1 MSKWKHISSRVR
13 SKTFVPESPPPSSYT
28 FTPNKDEV
36 IESRF
41 RLRYSTTCNSYYR
54 DWSDA
59 IDPSAQGVLP
69 GWDKALYSVDS
80 VHRLINEEV
89 GQVYLERVPGSNTG
103 CIKWHVNFGCCG
115 LLVDEVTIRL
125 SCVEDFGGEIV
136 VTLMGNPSQK
146 RVRYPIG
153 SDYVT
158 YTELENSSELTL
170 TVHFVGEA
178 GQVTRLFPQSILRGM
193 GYPLDVQVILK
204 PPLQSLGRPRMLV
217 GLLYSSSQ
225 ENEVDSRHYKQN
237 TTNTGQG
244 FLHIHLLRARIYR
257 KGNMAYQTP
266 SQSGKKNKDKKGQG
280 PIVERTV
287 SDSRRELPRHQT
299 PSSGDLHRR
308 QPYVSRK
315 KGEVPRRHSAQSRL
329 QGSRSCAQTKQVSQ
343 VLRFLKAKGGVS
355 GGMKSDKEE
364 TVGTRESKVS
374 FSDKDTVIANVNL
387 SFAKWRKVSAS
398 GNPVTTVTTDKGAKA
413 EIAKDAETTEMK
425 AKNNTEG
432 EQITSDETTNDK
444 TSVDATKA
452 DTAENEPQSA
462 SSTSTEDIAAA
473 WDSIPDPTTN
483 SQQDLDASPEKC
495 ANVSVKESEVTDS
508 TSAVENTTAV
518 TEVSC
523 GSSVSMQVNS
533 KNKHSVEER
542 LFRSV
547 MTSIKQLDFEA
558 RYSAMPKDCSDGKE
572 LECFNEDSKGD
583 DQTVV
588 NSCSNEDFE
597 KGEVL
602 PTSDGLQNEDVGK
615 EELEK
620 QESCEISNQIIENDA
635 EKENNGLNEIEAVQK
650 GDLAENTP
658 VLNDINTAN
667 EIKESGNGNSPEF
680 SENSRQEDDQE
691 KNDLKE
697 IETQCNGD
705 LTDEVFVLNEIKE
718 ANVVKNA
725 ESEKENPSNSSENSE
740 RSTSKTKQAK

>member
-1 MSKWKHISSRVR
+1 MWNEQYLIV
-13 SKTFVPESPPPSSYT
+13 
-28 FTPNKDEV
+28 
-36 IESRF
+36 
-41 RLRYSTTCNSYYR
+41 
-54 DWSDA
+54 
-59 IDPSAQGVLP
+59 GVNYHDIKRRALEICIADSHTSV
-69 GWDKALYSVDS
+69 GKKAKFLGGV
-80 VHRLINEEV
+80 
-89 GQVYLERVPGSNTG
+89 
-103 CIKWHVNFGCCG
+103 
-115 LLVDEVTIRL
+115 RL
-125 SCVEDFGGEIV
+125 SLGYKAV
-136 VTLMGNPSQK
+136 V
-146 RVRYPIG
+146 
-153 SDYVT
+153 
-158 YTELENSSELTL
+158 
-170 TVHFVGEA
+170 A
-178 GQVTRLFPQSILRGM
+178 
-193 GYPLDVQVILK
+193 
-204 PPLQSLGRPRMLV
+204 
-217 GLLYSSSQ
+217 
-225 ENEVDSRHYKQN
+225 
-237 TTNTGQG
+237 
-244 FLHIHLLRARIYR
+244 
-257 KGNMAYQTP
+257 
-266 SQSGKKNKDKKGQG
+266 
-280 PIVERTV
+280 
-287 SDSRRELPRHQT
+287 
-299 PSSGDLHRR
+299 
-308 QPYVSRK
+308 
-315 KGEVPRRHSAQSRL
+315 
-329 QGSRSCAQTKQVSQ
+329 AQTKQVSQ

-413 EIAKDAETTEMK
+413 EIAKDEETTEMK

-432 EQITSDETTNDK
+432 EQITSEDASNDK

-473 WDSIPDPTTN
+473 WDSVPDPTTN
-483 SQQDLDASPEKC
+483 SPQDLDANPEKC

-523 GSSVSMQVNS
+523 GSSDSMQVNS

-558 RYSAMPKDCSDGKE
+558 RYGAMPKDCNDGKE

-615 EELEK
+615 EEFEK
-620 QESCEISNQIIENDA
+620 QEPCEISTQILENDT
-635 EKENNGLNEIEAVQK
+635 EKEKNALNEIEAVQK

-658 VLNDINTAN
+658 VLNDITAN
-667 EIKESGNGNSPEF
+667 EIKESWNGNSPEF

-691 KNDLKE
+691 KDDLKE

-718 ANVVKNA
+718 ADVVKNA
-725 ESEKENPSNSSENSE
+725 ESEKENPSNSSENSRTE
-740 RSTSKTKQAK
+740 HEQKPNKQNGYEICTIAEEVTKQNGDGTCTTIEEATKQNDDGTCTTVEEATKQEESTKEDSLLKYAAVTETRGSVKSIEGKCNNISEPRNEEIKADSLQSDHTKAPKATRKTGSHELKHSSSFSLKDFGKKLSFRRRSKPDSEENGSETGLQTNTNKLMLDAQGLEITQWKLVVDRPKQWHYCWHILRPDMTILH